1 MYQKFQDNSLV
12 SSGVCCNSLVVTETE
27 VVIVIDVLIDVN
39 FAIDLVSDKERDCT
53 SDDVTI
59 IDDDKEEKDGED
71 VLMDVVS
78 IKLAIDVS
86 DKWNDGIN
94 IDDGNEEGNGK
105 KVSIDVITAVE
116 VADEWNDVKDDV
128 TDNGKNEE
136 EDEDRDITWGLGSEM
151 KCNDVDYH
159 QRECVN
165 SGELF

>member
-1 MYQKFQDNSLV
+1 MYQTFHDNSLV
-12 SSGVCCNSLVVTETE
+12 SSGVCCNSLVVTEIE
-27 VVIVIDVLIDVN
+27 VVIVLID
-39 FAIDLVSDKERDCT
+39 AIELVSDKERDCT

-116 VADEWNDVKDDV
+116 VADE
-128 TDNGKNEE
+128 
-136 EDEDRDITWGLGSEM
+136 
-151 KCNDVDYH
+151 
-159 QRECVN
+159 
-165 SGELF
+165 

>member
-1 MYQKFQDNSLV
+1 MYQTFHDNSLV
-12 SSGVCCNSLVVTETE
+12 SSGVCCNSLVVTEIE

-39 FAIDLVSDKERDCT
+39 FTIKLVSDKECDCT

-59 IDDDKEEKDGED
+59 IDDDKEERYGED

-86 DKWNDGIN
+86 GKWNDGIN

-116 VADEWNDVKDDV
+116 VPDEWNDVKDDV
-128 TDNGKNEE
+128 IDNGKNEE
-136 EDEDRDITWGLGSEM
+136 EDEDRDIT
-151 KCNDVDYH
+151 
-159 QRECVN
+159 
-165 SGELF
+165 